1 MKKDNKPPSGAERE
15 FDEEEEIPDQ
25 DFQFVLKQ
33 LLSVYQPLLEEEL
46 ERAKSPERLSSE
58 ASKNPITC
66 EEEFEFAN
74 SLFEKFFSWVQS
86 PTGVGACDT
95 CAAASSLAGWYVADR
110 VTFEL
115 SPIIFTV
122 IGAASARCWERRLAH
137 RLQIANVET
146 LPSSSKSWRLL
157 SSHT

>member
-33 LLSVYQPLLEEEL
+33 LLSVIQPLLEEEL

-74 SLFEKFFSWVQS
+74 RLFEKFFQRRVAVPAVAPEARAAWVQS
-86 PTGVGACDT
+86 PTGLVLDT
-95 CAAASSLAGWYVADR
+95 CAEKF
-110 VTFEL
+110 FEEAIGKL
-115 SPIIFTV
+115 KFLFACDWIFRRFATATV
-122 IGAASARCWERRLAH
+122 LGFSAFQFFL
-137 RLQIANVET
+137 
-146 LPSSSKSWRLL
+146 
-157 SSHT
+157 